1 MFDRITEKLGFP
13 SLDQHRRFVGAIAID
28 AIGSGVFLPVSMLYF
43 LATTD
48 LTLVQVG
55 AAISI
60 ASAIAIPAGPML
72 GGLVDRLGAK
82 QILLAGN
89 LMQFAGFLAY
99 LVTDSFAGLV
109 LWTVV
114 VSVGRTAFWGS
125 YGNIVAAISQP
136 GEREKWFGFLG
147 AMRNVGFAVGGLV
160 SGLAITIG
168 TPAAY
173 YSVVGANAA
182 SYAVAFL
189 LLLAVPATRPTE
201 HRSQAG
207 AWGIVLRDRPYWLL
221 WLGQFAYS
229 SAMMVLNIAI
239 PVYAVTVLDLPGWV
253 VGAAFTLNTVM
264 CGLGQGLVVRG
275 LTGYRRWRVL
285 VLANV
290 VFVASFVV
298 LLGASAFSVGLAAVL
313 VLVGTV
319 VYTVGEMLGGPVL
332 SALGAEAAPDHLRG
346 RYLSLMQ
353 LAWTITGAIAPV
365 AFAWMLAHDSWSIWV
380 ALGVINLAGVLLAVR
395 LGRVM
400 PLAAQRV
407 TNKAAEDLAV

>member
-1 MFDRITEKLGFP
+1 MLDRITDKLGFP

-60 ASAIAIPAGPML
+60 ASAIAIPAGPLL
-72 GGLVDRLGAK
+72 GGLVDRIGAK
-82 QILLAGN
+82 QILLLGN
-89 LMQFAGFLAY
+89 LMQFAGFVAY
-99 LVTDSFAGLV
+99 FVTDSFAGLTF
-109 LWTVV
+109 WTVV

-125 YGNIVAAISQP
+125 YGNIVAAISRP

-168 TPAAY
+168 TPSAY
-173 YSVVGANAA
+173 YAVVLANAA
-182 SYAVAFL
+182 SYAVAFV
-189 LLLAVPATRPTE
+189 LLLAVPATAPSE
-201 HRSQAG
+201 HRSPEG
-207 AWGIVLRDRPYWLL
+207 AWATVLRDGPYWVL

-239 PVYAVTVLDLPGWV
+239 PIYAVTVLDLPGWV

-264 CGLGQGLVVRG
+264 CGLGQGLVVHG
-275 LTGYRRWRVL
+275 LTGHRRWRVL

-290 VFVASFVV
+290 VFVVSFVV
-298 LLGASAFSVGLAAVL
+298 LLGASAFSLVLAAAL

-332 SALGAEAAPDHLRG
+332 SALGAEAAPEHLRG

-365 AFAWMLAHDSWSIWV
+365 AFAWMLDHGAWSLWV
-380 ALGVINLAGVLLAVR
+380 ALGAVNLAGILLAVQ

-400 PLAAQRV
+400 PEAAQRV